1 MRTKTM
7 IRFPAV
13 LLAGNAADTELT
25 ADPCAALDCTSA
37 MLAPPPPPLAL
48 IIKLNALSAVNELAS
63 LTCTVKLLAPVPVG
77 VPEII
82 PVLGASVS
90 PAGKVPESIDHVY
103 GVVPP
108 VAASVALY
116 AEFC

>member
-1 MRTKTM
+1 
-7 IRFPAV
+7 
-13 LLAGNAADTELT
+13 
-25 ADPCAALDCTSA
+25 

-116 AEFC
+116 AEFCVPLVSEVVVTEGGFAVTVKVSACVAFSELASVTC